1 MPQAGST
8 TTLRFGL
15 SRHHGGAELSARAA
29 RFAAALG
36 AATGAP
42 TRVVMTADYDRLLE
56 GLRVGGVDVAWMP
69 PLLLAHAA
77 EMGALLAA
85 LCRRGG
91 ALAYRSAILVRR
103 EAQWRSAADVAGAR
117 AAWGDPASA
126 SGHLAPRQHLVAR
139 GGPPRRLFAGERC
152 FGSAREAAAAVA
164 RGDADLCACY
174 VGAASDDPE
183 RALADAQRVLGETA
197 SALQVLEVTAPLPAD
212 GMVLAAPLDGWRQA
226 ALRDALLALHERPAG
241 ARAIADL
248 LEAERLAPVSDEAR
262 RAIEALAE
270 SSRSR

>member
-1 MPQAGST
+1 MPQGGST

-15 SRHHGGAELSARAA
+15 SRHHGGTELGARAA

-36 AATGAP
+36 EATGAS

-56 GLRVGGVDVAWMP
+56 GLQVGGVDLAWMP
-69 PLLLAHAA
+69 PLLLARAA
-77 EMGALLAA
+77 AGGALLAA
-85 LCRRGG
+85 LCQRGG

-103 EAQWRSAADVAGAR
+103 ESPWLSASDVAGAR

-139 GGPPRRLFAGERC
+139 VGAPQRLFAGERC
-152 FGSAREAAAAVA
+152 FGSARAAAAAVA

-174 VGAASDDPE
+174 VGAASEDAE
-183 RALADAQRVLGETA
+183 RALADAQRVLGEPA
-197 SALQVLEVTAPLPAD
+197 AALRALEVTVPLPAD

-226 ALRDALLALHERPAG
+226 ELRDALLALHQRPAG
-241 ARAIADL
+241 ARAIAAL
-248 LEAERLAPVSDEAR
+248 LEAERLAPVSEQAR
-262 RAIEALAE
+262 RAIDSLA
-270 SSRSR
+270 RGG